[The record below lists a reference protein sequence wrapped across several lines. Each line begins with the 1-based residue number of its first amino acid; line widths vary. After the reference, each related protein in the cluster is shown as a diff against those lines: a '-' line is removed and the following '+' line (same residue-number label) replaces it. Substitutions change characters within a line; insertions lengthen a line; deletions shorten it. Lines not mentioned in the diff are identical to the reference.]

1 MKTDRQELIQKTLQ
15 YIIHLFSEGNVP
27 QAIKIATFPKLDIP
41 SSNWSLSN
49 RILMYLRNTEDART
63 WKQWQKAQRQVKK
76 EEKAFYIFAPRKYK
90 VKCKDDNGEE
100 NEKYVLKGF
109 SVVPVFTVEQ
119 TEGEILDYQQL
130 ELPRFPLLEKAQDWN
145 IDVSAIGFSSDYYG
159 YYQSSGEQEKIRLAS
174 PHEIVF
180 FHELAHSSHRRVL
193 GKLKN
198 GQNEEQE
205 IVAEL
210 SAQVLAQI
218 VGTQI
223 ESTLGNSFLYIKS
236 YAQRMGKDV
245 GVACLSVLSQVEKVL
260 HLILDVHTEKE
271 VIKHESNLCS

>member
-1 MKTDRQELIQKTLQ
+1 MKTNRKELIQKTLQ
-15 YIIHLFSEGNVP
+15 HIIGLFSRGNVP
-27 QAIKIATFPKLDIP
+27 KAIKIATFPTLDIP
-41 SSNWSLSN
+41 SNRWSLSN
-49 RILMYLRNTEDART
+49 RILMYLHNTEDART
-63 WKQWQKAQRQVKK
+63 WKQWQKVERNVKK

-90 VKCKDDNGEE
+90 VKCEDDNGEE

-109 SVVPVFTVEQ
+109 SVLPVFTVEQ
-119 TEGEILDYQQL
+119 TEGKILDYQQL
-130 ELPRFPLLEKAQDWN
+130 ELPKFPLLDKAREWN

-223 ESTLGNSFLYIKS
+223 ESTLGNSFLYIRS
-236 YAQRMGKDV
+236 YAQRMRKDWSS
-245 GVACLSVLSQVEKVL
+245 LFISVISGRKSIALDTRCRKGGSQ
-260 HLILDVHTEKE
+260 T
-271 VIKHESNLCS
+271 